1 MFGGC
6 VGLKVIGKLPYA
18 FPLRVEAL
26 IGAGES
32 GHITSSV
39 KIRVER
45 IAKSRR
51 EQTATELELTGE
63 PIVIVG
69 SSRDGVPQLGTFAK
83 GKGRTGN
90 TSV

>member
-18 FPLRVEAL
+18 FSLRVEAL

-32 GHITSSV
+32 GHITSSI

-51 EQTATELELTGE
+51 EQTATELELAGE

-69 SSRDGVPQLGTFAK
+69 SSRDRIPQLGTFAK

>member
-18 FPLRVEAL
+18 FSLRVEAL
-26 IGAGES
+26 IGAGE
-32 GHITSSV
+32 GCHITSGV

-45 IAKSRR
+45 IANGRR
-51 EQTATELELTGE
+51 KQTATELELAGE

-69 SSRDGVPQLGTFAK
+69 SGRDGIPQLGTFAK